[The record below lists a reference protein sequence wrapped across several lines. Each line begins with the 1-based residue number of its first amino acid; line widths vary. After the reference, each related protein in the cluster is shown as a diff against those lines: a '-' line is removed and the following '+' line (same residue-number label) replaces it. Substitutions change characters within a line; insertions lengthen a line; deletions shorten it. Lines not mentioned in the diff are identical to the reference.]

1 MILRIL
7 GEGQLEVSD
16 EALLELNELDDVLI
30 NAVEKGDEGLF
41 HTALAN
47 LVNKVRE
54 VGKPLSDDH
63 LGPSELILPGA
74 DATLDEVR
82 KLLHDDGL
90 IPG

>member
-16 EALLELNELDDVLI
+16 DSLLELNELDDLLI
-30 NAVEKGDEGLF
+30 GAVEKGDEAQF
-41 HTALAN
+41 QKALGD
-47 LVNKVRE
+47 LVSKVRA
-54 VGKPLSDDH
+54 VGKPVADDYI
-63 LGPSELILPGA
+63 GPSEFILPGA

-82 KLLHDDGL
+82 DLLSDEGL

>member
-1 MILRIL
+1 VILRIL

-30 NAVEKGDEGLF
+30 NAVEKGDEGRF

-47 LVNKVRE
+47 LVNKVRA
-54 VGKPLSDDH
+54 VGKPVADDH

-82 KLLHDDGL
+82 ALLSDEGL

>member
-16 EALLELNELDDVLI
+16 DALLELNELDDVLI
-30 NAVEKGDEGLF
+30 GAVEKGDEGQF
-41 HTALAN
+41 QTALTN
-47 LVNKVRE
+47 LVNKVRA
-54 VGKPLSDDH
+54 VGKPVADDYI
-63 LGPSELILPGA
+63 GPSEYILPGS

-82 KLLHDDGL
+82 DLLSDEGL

>member
-16 EALLELNELDDVLI
+16 DSLLELNELDDVLI
-30 NAVEKGDEGLF
+30 AAVEKGDEGQF
-41 HTALAN
+41 QKALGE
-47 LVNKVRE
+47 LVNKVRA
-54 VGKPLSDDH
+54 VGKPVADDYI
-63 LGPSELILPGA
+63 GPSEFILPGA

-82 KLLHDDGL
+82 DLLSDEGL

>member
-30 NAVEKGDEGLF
+30 NAVEKGDEGRF

-47 LVNKVRE
+47 LVNKVRA
-54 VGKPLSDDH
+54 VGKPVADDH
-63 LGPSELILPGA
+63 LGPSEYIIPGP

-82 KLLHDDGL
+82 ALLSEEGL

>member
-1 MILRIL
+1 VILRIL

-41 HTALAN
+41 QSSLAN
-47 LVNKVRE
+47 LVTKVRA
-54 VGKPLSDDH
+54 VGKPVSDDY
-63 LGPSELILPGA
+63 LGPSELILPGS
-74 DATLDEVR
+74 DATLEEVR
-82 KLLHDDGL
+82 GMLDEDGL